1 MISSVHVATAHRDD
15 VYIACVGA
23 KDRHYRVMPEIV
35 AKKFRCELET
45 AQRTLETTTQC
56 GVCHSLHPLHRRYR
70 VDHLNL
76 HRKRL
81 HNMFYMDILFSK
93 VKSLGGYTC
102 AQLITNGTFTKVYP
116 ISYMPYTLGVIGVF
130 HCKVTIKKVFLEFP
144 LKKSRKSEF
153 WVAYQINLVMV

>member
-1 MISSVHVATAHRDD
+1 MIQRMISSVHVATAHRDD

-45 AQRTLETTTQC
+45 AQRTLKTTTQC
-56 GVCHSLHPLHRRYR
+56 GVRHSLHPLHQRYR

-102 AQLITNGTFTKVYP
+102 AQLITNRTFTKVYP
-116 ISYMPYTLGVIGVF
+116 METKASSNNGFKGAGAMTVPLGRVSQSHFYEAGGG
-130 HCKVTIKKVFLEFP
+130 L
-144 LKKSRKSEF
+144 
-153 WVAYQINLVMV
+153 